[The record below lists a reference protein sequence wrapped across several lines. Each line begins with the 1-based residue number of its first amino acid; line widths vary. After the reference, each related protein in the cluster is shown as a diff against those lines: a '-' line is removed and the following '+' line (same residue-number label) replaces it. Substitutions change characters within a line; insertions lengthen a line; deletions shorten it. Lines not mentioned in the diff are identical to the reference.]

1 MRATYIL
8 APILATVLATPALPL
23 QIGPPI
29 RIGPGEATVGGFGY
43 KDGKVATPT
52 PDQLLDNVINSTPL
66 AALSDAD
73 KKNIKQA
80 IVTTGYVAAVAADPV
95 ASLVIISV
103 LSKDGTQRDVPIPVK
118 DTPPT
123 GTTWTLAASCV
134 TQQEGDL
141 ITAMFVADV
150 EHLSDIKR
158 GDLLKLTAP
167 FCEEYK
173 EHSVTAVT
181 IKVTGKSD
189 VSDAAPDEFRHY
201 VTGRKA

>member
-1 MRATYIL
+1 MRVIYIATL
-8 APILATVLATPALPL
+8 WLATILVATPALPK
-23 QIGPPI
+23 QWGPEI
-29 RIGPGEATVGGFGY
+29 RIGPKEATVGGAGY
-43 KDGKVATPT
+43 KNGKVVTPT

-73 KKNIKQA
+73 KKNVKQA
-80 IVTTGYVAAVAADPV
+80 IVTTGYVAAVAANP

-103 LSKDGTQRDVPIPVK
+103 LSKDGSKRDVPIPVK

-141 ITAMFVADV
+141 VTAMFVADV
-150 EHLSDIKR
+150 EHLNDIKR

-167 FCEEYK
+167 VCKEYK

-181 IKVTGKSD
+181 IKMTGKTD
-189 VSDAAPDEFRHY
+189 VSDAAKGEFKHY